1 MVCENVAVIAR
12 FRPPTAAESEERGCS
27 TCARFEGTDAVSLE
41 LHDKESPLQH
51 TFRFSQVFQ
60 PDDDQR
66 AIYEQSAAPLVDGLL
81 EGLNA
86 AVIAYL
92 P

>member
-41 LHDKESPLQH
+41 LHDNY
-51 TFRFSQVFQ
+51 FSGSI
-60 PDDDQR
+60 PTEI
-66 AIYEQSAAPLVDGLL
+66 AHLGSAWGLHSL
-81 EGLNA
+81 LGVTLKFSG
-86 AVIAYL
+86 
-92 P
+92 